1 MEARDLSLPQIP
13 SVVVITALA
22 VTLSLLFV
30 GSAIPNL
37 RSLKLYATWQSLLD
51 IYLLFSTSFCG
62 PFENVSSEPSV
73 LDDSRL
79 RALISAERC
88 HLKGLEGLKKLVARI
103 LQLRLWLE
111 RLAPSAGT
119 TPCDKTVPQRQW
131 RLLPVCLLLLTA
143 SLLASSERRTASGL
157 D

>member
-62 PFENVSSEPSV
+62 PSENVSSEPSV

-88 HLKGLEGLKKLVARI
+88 HLKGLESLKKLVARI
-103 LQLRLWLE
+103 LQLRLWL
-111 RLAPSAGT
+111 
-119 TPCDKTVPQRQW
+119 
-131 RLLPVCLLLLTA
+131 
-143 SLLASSERRTASGL
+143 
-157 D
+157 